1 MYFVIK
7 YCKRGVKISVLI
19 LVLYFVKF
27 VVRECFFLKYIIIMM
42 EDVKYGREILNLV
55 MKLYVKL
62 RSFKEFVNIF
72 VKIFIVVI
80 RFLVIVVI

>member
-1 MYFVIK
+1 MK

-72 VKIFIVVI
+72 VKIFIIVI

>member
-1 MYFVIK
+1 MK
-7 YCKRGVKISVLI
+7 YCKSGVKISVLI

-62 RSFKEFVNIF
+62 RSIKEFVNIF

>member
-1 MYFVIK
+1 MK

-80 RFLVIVVI
+80 IFLVIVVI

>member
-1 MYFVIK
+1 MK
-7 YCKRGVKISVLI
+7 YCIRGVKISVLI

>member
-1 MYFVIK
+1 MK

-80 RFLVIVVI
+80 RFLVIVEI

>member
-1 MYFVIK
+1 MK

-27 VVRECFFLKYIIIMM
+27 VVRECFFLKYIIIIM

>member
-1 MYFVIK
+1 MK

-19 LVLYFVKF
+19 LVLYFVNF

>member
-1 MYFVIK
+1 MK

-27 VVRECFFLKYIIIMM
+27 VDRECFFLKYIIIMM

>member
-1 MYFVIK
+1 MK

-62 RSFKEFVNIF
+62 RSFKEFINIF

>member
-1 MYFVIK
+1 MK

>member
-1 MYFVIK
+1 MK
-7 YCKRGVKISVLI
+7 YCKRGVKISVFI